1 SLNVFKLAHPDVVS
15 DLRYLINAAR
25 REGTPATK
33 SNLNLKR
40 SGSRRVFGIKVVP
53 LRVVPPSKE
62 RYYSI
67 FFEETLAPPLD
78 LAPKQRGEALSK
90 RKQRIEHRDHTAQ
103 DSEYQQQLI
112 EEYETTQEE
121 LISSNE
127 ELQSTNEELQS
138 TNEVLETAKEEL
150 QSANEEM

>member
-1 SLNVFKLAHPDVVS
+1 TLQDVQAEADRVAIQQYAPPGVVINDAAEILHVRGRPAPYIELTPGQASLNVFKLAHPDVVS

-103 DSEYQQQLI
+103 DS
-112 EEYETTQEE
+112 
-121 LISSNE
+121 
-127 ELQSTNEELQS
+127 
-138 TNEVLETAKEEL
+138 
-150 QSANEEM
+150 